1 MVLVFLRDS
10 KMQRNPYEVYRK
22 NQVATASQA
31 ELVLMLYDGA
41 LKFVNIAHDAIEEKN
56 YEKANKN
63 IQKADDIIV
72 ELLGNLNHKYPVA
85 ADFENVYKIIRDRL
99 LWANMKKDNDILQE
113 AHDHIETMRD
123 TWKEVMRKTNNG
135 QNVHVGE
142 TTSAE

>member
-72 ELLGNLNHKYPVA
+72 ELLGTLNHKYPVA
-85 ADFENVYKIIRDRL
+85 TDFENVYKIIRDRL